1 MKEVKTQEYQ
11 VWRDH
16 VTKEIIRKEPTRT
29 CLISPIDIE
38 SMNKQMYCNS
48 IHGGAEYYFEEIIE
62 LKETPTNPTDDGY
75 KYKGWRDIDTGELH
89 PALPENIE
97 EMTRNELL
105 SYAKENGIE
114 VSVRD
119 KKEDILNQIKESC

>member
-16 VTKEIIRKEPTRT
+16 VTKEITRKEPTRT
-29 CLISPIDIE
+29 CLISPLDID

-48 IHGGAEYYFEEIIE
+48 IRGGAEYYFEEIIE
-62 LKETPTNPTDDGY
+62 VKEKTIDDY
-75 KYKGWRDIDTGELH
+75 
-89 PALPENIE
+89 
-97 EMTRNELL
+97 TRNELL
-105 SYAKENGIE
+105 EYAKEKGIE